1 MNHPRGAANRANA
14 SAVAGPPGRQ
24 QAFQRTG
31 SSSKNVMVAGTAN
44 SNYDDLSTTSKHSQN
59 NQTQSRPNAG
69 AGGRQTAGVNGRR
82 RPSRQ
87 SN

>member
-1 MNHPRGAANRANA
+1 MQHPRGATNRANG
-14 SAVAGPPGRQ
+14 SAVGPPGRQ

-31 SSSKNVMVAGTAN
+31 SSSKAVMVTGTAN

-59 NQTQSRPNAG
+59 NQPQPRPNAG
-69 AGGRQTAGVNGRR
+69 AGGRQTAGVNSRR